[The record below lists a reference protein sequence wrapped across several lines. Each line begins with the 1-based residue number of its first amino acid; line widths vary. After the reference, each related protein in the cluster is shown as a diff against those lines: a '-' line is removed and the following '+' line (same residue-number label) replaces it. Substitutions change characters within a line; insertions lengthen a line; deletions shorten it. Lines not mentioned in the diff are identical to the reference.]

1 MYWRFSARRRRASL
15 HPPLDSCARLP
26 FYRFLTC
33 HDLFA
38 YTVLTYTV
46 LTLSSEPNIRH
57 FRLWG
62 YLYHSQGGMR

>member
-38 YTVLTYTV
+38 YTVLKKIDALVRTEHIHFGDTY
-46 LTLSSEPNIRH
+46 
-57 FRLWG
+57 
-62 YLYHSQGGMR
+62 YHSQGGMR

>member
-38 YTVLTYTV
+38 YTVLCV
-46 LTLSSEPNIRH
+46 KKKKRLTLSSATEHIH
-57 FRLWG
+57 FG
-62 YLYHSQGGMR
+62 DTYHSQGGMR

>member
-38 YTVLTYTV
+38 YTVLKKR
-46 LTLSSEPNIRH
+46 LTLSSEPNIT
-57 FRLWG
+57 LWG
-62 YLYHSQGGMR
+62 YLSQPGRYAVG